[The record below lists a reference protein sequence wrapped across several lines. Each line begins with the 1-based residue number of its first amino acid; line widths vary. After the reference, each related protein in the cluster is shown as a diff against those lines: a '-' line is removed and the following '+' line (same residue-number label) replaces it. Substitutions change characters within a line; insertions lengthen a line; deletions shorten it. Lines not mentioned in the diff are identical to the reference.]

1 MAPSL
6 QAPFPI
12 PPDPIITNFI
22 SMDIV
27 ANTLFSA
34 GACPTM
40 LHAIEELPD
49 FTPCIAALVLNV
61 GTLSPSWL
69 PAMKPLHAYARR
81 STYRGVYFVL
91 GRSIVIG
98 PSDFE

>member
-40 LHAIEELPD
+40 LYAIEELPD
-49 FTPCIAALVLNV
+49 FTPCIAALVLNSLKHKGV
-61 GTLSPSWL
+61 DSV
-69 PAMKPLHAYARR
+69 HE
-81 STYRGVYFVL
+81 STDAVTAKLLAQTSGA
-91 GRSIVIG
+91 IVAVSGATDIVTDG
-98 PSDFE
+98 N